1 MHCIYLRTQ
10 NIKYWTQKYAI
21 PDSRAVSA
29 GEEHAMM
36 EVQGGEEGG
45 EGFQMVA
52 GWFTDSR

>member
-1 MHCIYLRTQ
+1 MHCTYLRTQ

-36 EVQGGEEGG
+36 EEEGGEEGG
-45 EGFQMVA
+45 EGF
-52 GWFTDSR
+52 